1 MTPFRFGPPNRQM
14 YGAYHSG
21 SIARRPSVGVLLC
34 NPFGQEAIRIH
45 RLYSLLA
52 ERLSAEGLHVLR
64 FDYFSTGDSDG
75 EDEQG
80 DLEGWSTDIRTAHAE
95 LLRRARCS
103 HSVWMGSRL
112 GAALAALA
120 TSPCAEESHP
130 PDRLVLWE
138 PLTDGPTYIREL
150 GRSHARAIEFA
161 LAPGAGPVDESLG
174 AEAIGFTVSD
184 ELRQQLSMLNLNA
197 LVHVCAREVAILSR
211 PEDASAQ
218 ALVQAL
224 QAHGKAVKAG
234 SLRHDLVWSSEEAL
248 GAALA
253 PADVLLALQ
262 AQIMD
267 SLQ

>member
-1 MTPFRFGPPNRQM
+1 MNRRKGVRRRGGTRRF
-14 YGAYHSG
+14 S
-21 SIARRPSVGVLLC
+21 
-34 NPFGQEAIRIH
+34 
-45 RLYSLLA
+45 
-52 ERLSAEGLHVLR
+52 
-64 FDYFSTGDSDG
+64 
-75 EDEQG
+75 
-80 DLEGWSTDIRTAHAE
+80 
-95 LLRRARCS
+95 
-103 HSVWMGSRL
+103 
-112 GAALAALA
+112 GAASREHVPVDQRSHHILKRQHLDRSIRQQLA
-120 TSPCAEESHP
+120 TSPCAGESHP